1 MSQLSKRKLVFGTAL
16 AAMVALIAFVSFLPV
31 GDKHVLHTR
40 GRFHPLGHLLAF
52 TAIGFAGAMTPKTFR
67 NRFLFFLGLVLFA
80 FGIELGEHLIFQMPM
95 EWSDV
100 LLDWLGV
107 FSGLLLAFLF
117 RPHADFSN
125 RFGE

>member
-1 MSQLSKRKLVFGTAL
+1 MSYSNHRKLVFGTTL

-52 TAIGFAGAMTPKTFR
+52 AMIGFVGTMTPKTLR
-67 NRFLFFLGLVLFA
+67 NRLLFFLGLMLFA
-80 FGIELGEHLIFQMPM
+80 LGIELGEHLIFQIPM

-100 LLDWLGV
+100 LLDCLGV
-107 FSGLLLAFLF
+107 FSGLLLALLS
-117 RPHADFSN
+117 RPNAGFSN
-125 RFGE
+125 QLRD

>member
-107 FSGLLLAFLF
+107 FGLLLAFLF

>member
-1 MSQLSKRKLVFGTAL
+1 
-16 AAMVALIAFVSFLPV
+16 MVALIAVVSFLPE
-31 GDKHVLHTR
+31 GDKHALHTT

-52 TAIGFAGAMTPKTFR
+52 AAIGFVGVMTPKTSR
-67 NRFLFFLGLVLFA
+67 NRLLFFLGLVLFA
-80 FGIELGEHLIFQMPM
+80 LGIESGEHLIFQMPM

-107 FSGLLLAFLF
+107 FSGLLLAFLS

>member
-1 MSQLSKRKLVFGTAL
+1 MVEPSKRKLVFGAAL
-16 AAMVALIAFVSFLPV
+16 AAMVALIAFVSFLPM

-40 GRFHPLGHLLAF
+40 GRFHPLGHFLAF
-52 TAIGFAGAMTPKTFR
+52 ATIGFVGTMTPKTSR
-67 NRFLFFLGLVLFA
+67 NRLLFFLGLVLFA
-80 FGIELGEHLIFQMPM
+80 LGIESGEHLIFEMPM

-107 FSGLLLAFLF
+107 FSGLLLAFLS

-125 RFGE
+125 RFEE